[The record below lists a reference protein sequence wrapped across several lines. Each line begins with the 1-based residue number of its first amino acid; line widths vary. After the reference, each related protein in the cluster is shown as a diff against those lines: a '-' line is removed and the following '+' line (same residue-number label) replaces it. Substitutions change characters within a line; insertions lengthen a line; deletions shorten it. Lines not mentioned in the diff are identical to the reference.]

1 MATEFACSA
10 VSTAAEDE
18 ELAAQRAIL
27 ANAEHIQQLC
37 ADSYASLY
45 ERDDAILASLGQV
58 WRRVGELAAID
69 PQFEPYMEARD
80 GIKSQLEDLALFLR
94 RYADGVEASPAA
106 LQRIEERLGKD
117 FGARPW
123 HVEGLKQTR
132 WVLLDYVDF
141 VVHVFHREARSFY
154 DLDRLW
160 ADAPVE
166 RFGTEGEERA

>member
-1 MATEFACSA
+1 MTRPARRSRAQSDPDQVRELAT
-10 VSTAAEDE
+10 TAADE
-18 ELAAQRAIL
+18 AVERKGTDVALLDLRGLTTATDWFVLVTGESDIQVRSI
-27 ANAEHIQQLC
+27 AE
-37 ADSYASLY
+37 
-45 ERDDAILASLGQV
+45 
-58 WRRVGELAAID
+58 
-69 PQFEPYMEARD
+69 
-80 GIKSQLEDLALFLR
+80 
-94 RYADGVEASPAA
+94 
-106 LQRIEERLGKD
+106 RIEERLGKD

-166 RFGTEGEERA
+166 RFGTEGEGLAARD

>member
-1 MATEFACSA
+1 MTRPARRSRAQSD
-10 VSTAAEDE
+10 AEQVR
-18 ELAAQRAIL
+18 ELAATA
-27 ANAEHIQQLC
+27 AAEAVERKGTDVALLDLRGLTTATDWFVLVTGESDIQVRSI
-37 ADSYASLY
+37 A
-45 ERDDAILASLGQV
+45 E
-58 WRRVGELAAID
+58 
-69 PQFEPYMEARD
+69 
-80 GIKSQLEDLALFLR
+80 
-94 RYADGVEASPAA
+94 
-106 LQRIEERLGKD
+106 RIEERLGKD